1 MPFVPPWLD
10 VSPSLFLQA
19 GEKGADLGEEDKRI
33 QLEAAQ
39 MAAQS
44 GEANQR
50 NQLAGAQLGLSRD
63 EQLAANALKRD
74 ELQLSVQQQQQAQQQ
89 QAAALALK
97 QQQMQQDYGLAQND
111 QDIKA
116 AQVVLG
122 NQLGQE
128 RAGTAEDRA
137 KTYAEQAATALLRQ
151 QDLKKYQDEIAS
163 VRQQLADKVKP
174 DNAVTVKTATGDT
187 MKMTKEEY
195 SAYERALAKWKAS
208 AAAATVPGRLWGS
221 NPMPLS
227 DYAAKNPE
235 PQPQDFIGGA
245 APAAAALVQGKG
257 TNAALTGAT
266 TAPTPKIPA
275 AAIAYLQA
283 HPDAAADFDAKY
295 GEGMAD
301 TYVE

>member
-89 QAAALALK
+89 QAAALAL
-97 QQQMQQDYGLAQND
+97 
-111 QDIKA
+111 
-116 AQVVLG
+116 
-122 NQLGQE
+122 
-128 RAGTAEDRA
+128 
-137 KTYAEQAATALLRQ
+137 
-151 QDLKKYQDEIAS
+151 
-163 VRQQLADKVKP
+163 
-174 DNAVTVKTATGDT
+174 
-187 MKMTKEEY
+187 
-195 SAYERALAKWKAS
+195 
-208 AAAATVPGRLWGS
+208 
-221 NPMPLS
+221 
-227 DYAAKNPE
+227 
-235 PQPQDFIGGA
+235 
-245 APAAAALVQGKG
+245 VQGKG